1 MADNVTTEQLE
12 LALQQLANQMGL
24 STVEY
29 VQSLGYE
36 TVAEVQA
43 KVDALQTQIDAI
55 VTIDENDGVETLAEK
70 IELLNALLA
79 AEEGATQEILTRL
92 TNIETAIA
100 GLADIETR
108 LAALE
113 AGDAVSTDVQAAIDA
128 AKAEAITTAATYT
141 DANVLKASSMDICLI
156 ANSFRAGLGL
166 ALIDCSAQ
174 AGGGEGGDPEGGD
187 PEGDG
192 FVI

>member
-36 TVAEVQA
+36 TVAEVQT
-43 KVDALQTQIDAI
+43 KVNALQTQIDAI

-100 GLADIETR
+100 GLADIEAR

-113 AGDAVSTDVQAAIDA
+113 TAGGAVSTDVQAAIDA

-174 AGGGEGGDPEGGD
+174 AGGGEGGGEGGD

-192 FVI
+192 LVI

>member
-100 GLADIETR
+100 GLADIEAR

-113 AGDAVSTDVQAAIDA
+113 TAGGAVSTDIQAAIDA

-166 ALIDCSAQ
+166 ALIDCAAQ
-174 AGGGEGGDPEGGD
+174 AGGGEGGDPV
-187 PEGDG
+187 GDG
-192 FVI
+192 LVI